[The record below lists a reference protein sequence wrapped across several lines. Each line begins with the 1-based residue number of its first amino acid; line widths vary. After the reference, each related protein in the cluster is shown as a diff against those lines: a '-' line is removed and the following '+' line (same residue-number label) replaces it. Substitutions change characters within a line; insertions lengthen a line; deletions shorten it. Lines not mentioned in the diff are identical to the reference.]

1 MKIGII
7 GAMGV
12 EVASLRKTIDNV
24 RTVKKSTLVFY
35 EGTIRNVP
43 AVVVQCGVGKVNAA
57 MCTAMLIGDF
67 EVTHVI
73 NTGIAGGL
81 QSGLHVFDVVVSSDA
96 VHHDFD
102 ATGFN
107 YKPCEIPGMG
117 TVSFKADSFLI
128 DCTKRAWEQCSF
140 SSKLTEGRIAS
151 GDVFV
156 NSAERKAQ
164 IKALC
169 DPVCVEMEGAA
180 VAQVCTLNHTP
191 FVIIRSISDMAENTG
206 EVYEEEL
213 AAHISASLV
222 ARMFELL

>member
-67 EVTHVI
+67 EVTHII

-107 YKPCEIPGMG
+107 YKPCEIPGME

>member
-1 MKIGII
+1 MKIGVI

-35 EGTIRNVP
+35 EGSIRNVP

-128 DCTKRAWEQCSF
+128 DCTKRAWEQCAF

-156 NSAERKAQ
+156 NSAERKTQ